1 MSIIGDNVNL
11 LSPLL
16 VRFIML
22 KYSRLVCMKLMLV
35 FGACILVQSFGTHA
49 AAEVSYSKFRFVF
62 DDNAR
67 KDALI
72 ISNRGLISVN
82 CAASLEHFIMGDTG
96 PSKLATSS
104 AEVSNSA
111 EKLLR
116 YAPRQANIAPN
127 GSQVIRVSSR
137 RRPGIAAGEYLS
149 YLKLSC
155 QEIEPKQQKN
165 QAQINMVPRFISY
178 FPLQVRVGD
187 ISASTH
193 FENARIIEVK
203 GKYKIVVEQYR
214 QGERS
219 IVGDI
224 QVKDQAETVLGAVNN
239 VVIYPPFTKREHSIS
254 LTQAPKGKLEIV
266 FTEDKSSLGSLVSGI
281 SVKP

>member
-1 MSIIGDNVNL
+1 MFN
-11 LSPLL
+11 
-16 VRFIML
+16 
-22 KYSRLVCMKLMLV
+22 YSRLVRVKLMLV
-35 FGACILVQSFGTHA
+35 CGACILVQSFGTHA

-96 PSKLATSS
+96 PSKLAKST

-127 GSQVIRVSSR
+127 GSQVIRISSR
-137 RRPGIAAGEYLS
+137 RRPGVASGEYLS

-155 QEIEPKQQKN
+155 QEVEKKQQKN
-165 QAQINMVPRFISY
+165 QAQITTQAQIVHY

-193 FENARIIEVK
+193 FENARIIKVK
-203 GKYKIVVEQYR
+203 GKYKVLFEQYR

-254 LTQAPKGKLEIV
+254 LTQVPKGALEIV

-281 SVKP
+281 TVKP